1 MVMLSYD
8 VLPIAKV
15 KEALADLPGWEIH
28 ENGLR
33 KTFENSSYPLGALFV
48 STIALHAELLN
59 HHPDVKFTYKTV
71 EVWTTTHDSGGITSY
86 DLELARRISS
96 PSPSGHPQG

>member
-8 VLPIAKV
+8 VLSIAKV

-33 KTFENSSYPLGALFV
+33 KTFENDSYLMGALFV
-48 STIALHAELLN
+48 TTIVFQAELLN

-96 PSPSGHPQG
+96 PSPPVHHQG